1 MSKPLIP
8 CLAIFL
14 ATAAF
19 TTAQAQYGGG
29 GMGGGGMGGGGMGGG
44 GMGGGHRG
52 ANRPAPSTD
61 SGPDP
66 APAPEPVHPLTPL
79 NKIQIVGVIKAIDP
93 VSDRI
98 TIAYEPV
105 DALNWPAGTMPFG
118 VANTALLKNATVGEK
133 VRFKLESQQI
143 SDLAPYSPRQGD

>member
-8 CLAIFL
+8 CLAILL
-14 ATAAF
+14 AAAAF

-29 GMGGGGMGGGGMGGG
+29 GMGGGGMGGGG
-44 GMGGGHRG
+44 GHRG
-52 ANRPAPSTD
+52 ASQPEPSTESD
-61 SGPDP
+61 PDP
-66 APAPEPVHPLTPL
+66 VPPPEAVHPLTPL

-93 VSDRI
+93 VTDRI

-118 VANTALLKNATVGEK
+118 VANTALLKDATVGEK

-143 SDLAPYSPRQGD
+143 SDLAPYAPRQGD